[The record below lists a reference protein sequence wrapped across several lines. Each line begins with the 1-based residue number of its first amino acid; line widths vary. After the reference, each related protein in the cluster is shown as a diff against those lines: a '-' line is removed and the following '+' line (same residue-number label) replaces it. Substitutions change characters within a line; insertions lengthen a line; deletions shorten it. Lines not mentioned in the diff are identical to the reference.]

1 MSPLFTGLRGLNHSP
16 GTAGAHGA
24 LQPRPPR
31 TSALSH
37 HFARLTSCLG
47 SAFSSGTRW
56 VSGWGGSESPRRREF
71 RRNGRLSF
79 QGLGTAGRCSWE
91 HWPHTVTPLAA
102 ETSELSSRGAGPERP
117 PRTTTDHRPDGSHAL
132 RTSPRSSP
140 GTLFL
145 RFQSL
150 APWPSSLAGP
160 LQTEAALSPP
170 SAFTAAHC
178 TQRARP
184 SGLPCRPHRCQKP
197 HWTREV
203 RRCHHTQEGTC

>member
-1 MSPLFTGLRGLNHSP
+1 MTSPWHLSSP
-16 GTAGAHGA
+16 PAVL
-24 LQPRPPR
+24 LQPRRAGVSPVHWAARPEPFTWNSWCPRRPPAPP
-31 TSALSH
+31 SAHFCSEPPFRRSH
-37 HFARLTSCLG
+37 VFCLG

-79 QGLGTAGRCSWE
+79 QGLETAGRCSWE

-102 ETSELSSRGAGPERP
+102 ETSALSSRGPGPERP
-117 PRTTTDHRPDGSHAL
+117 PRTTTDHRPDDSHAL

-150 APWPSSLAGP
+150 AP
-160 LQTEAALSPP
+160 
-170 SAFTAAHC
+170 
-178 TQRARP
+178 
-184 SGLPCRPHRCQKP
+184 
-197 HWTREV
+197 
-203 RRCHHTQEGTC
+203 